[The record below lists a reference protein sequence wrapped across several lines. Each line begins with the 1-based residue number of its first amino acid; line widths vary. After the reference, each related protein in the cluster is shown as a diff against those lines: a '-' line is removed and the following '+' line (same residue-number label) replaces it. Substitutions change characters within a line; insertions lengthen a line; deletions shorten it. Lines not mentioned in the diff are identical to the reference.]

1 MKHANATC
9 RLPLIAVLALITLLP
24 LLPMAEEAETPLAL
38 PQGETAPYTQKMQE
52 QWVLCLPVT
61 LSPEGLNESLFLQS
75 GQGELKYD
83 KERLRFL
90 GTSEQLLNAY
100 ACTYTDPATGQPV
113 KQGWVV
119 NGTEAGLI
127 RMAFASPYGCKVE
140 GAMLE
145 LCFAFTDKA
154 VPGDNLEFS
163 LINPLFTFT
172 DKEQN
177 TVKGHASPC
186 TGSLLLSSQADRSAL
201 QAAYDSRY
209 AAVYTEGGEPA
220 VAMGD
225 TRDLTEGS
233 LYLSSADMKA
243 DAAALSAAHQVLIKA
258 DADQEELDAALKAL
272 ERDFVFPRPH
282 ALSYGELEGKIEIA
296 REKVESSEF
305 SSYSLQLQK
314 KWKTALE
321 DAQALLTE
329 EARPTNTQRKL
340 DNAAKTIT
348 ELVKT
353 GEDGWIFLL
362 PVIML
367 LCAVGLGAVLKKRR
381 EICAERR

>member
-1 MKHANATC
+1 MKRTNATN

-24 LLPMAEEAETPLAL
+24 LLPIAEEAEASLAL
-38 PQGETAPYTQKMQE
+38 PTGETAPYTKKLQE
-52 QWVLCLPVT
+52 QWVLCLPIT

-75 GQGELKYD
+75 GQGELTYD
-83 KERLRFL
+83 KERLQYL
-90 GTSEQLLNAY
+90 GTSEQLLNEY
-100 ACTYTDPATGQPV
+100 ACTYTDPAAGQTV
-113 KQGWVV
+113 KQGWVI
-119 NGTEAGLI
+119 NGTEAGFV

-145 LCFAFTDKA
+145 LCFAFTEKA
-154 VPGDNLEFS
+154 LPGDSLEFS
-163 LINPLFTFT
+163 LNSPLFTFT
-172 DKEQN
+172 DREQN
-177 TVKGHASPC
+177 TVKGNASPC
-186 TGSLLLSSQADRSAL
+186 TGSLQLSAQADRSAL

-225 TRDLTEGS
+225 TKDLTEGS
-233 LYLSSADMKA
+233 LYLSSADMKT
-243 DAAALSAAHQVLIKA
+243 DAAALSAAHRVLNKA

-296 REKVESSEF
+296 KEKVESSEF

-321 DAQALLTE
+321 NAQALLRE

-340 DNAAKTIT
+340 DNAAKAIT

-362 PVIML
+362 PAIML
-367 LCAVGLGAVLKKRR
+367 LCAAGLAVVLKKRKEECLR
-381 EICAERR
+381 Q